1 MKRMISG
8 STLSLALDGCECNDA
23 QRAAGAIGDLERCGD
38 NHCTGCRQ
46 LVQIDQARDAE
57 FACSVHRTVV
67 RERLICPASV
77 PTVSTPTPRTSR
89 SCARNSEHSFENA
102 GEWAPS
108 SCTLRNSSRL
118 E

>member
-1 MKRMISG
+1 MKRMVSG

-57 FACSVHRTVV
+57 FACAVHRTVV
-67 RERLICPASV
+67 RKRRIEGSGLPSVRSNGLYADAQDVAFVRQELGAFLRERWRV
-77 PTVSTPTPRTSR
+77 
-89 SCARNSEHSFENA
+89 
-102 GEWAPS
+102 G
-108 SCTLRNSSRL
+108 
-118 E
+118 